1 MATFSEFASP
11 FEGLSAAF
19 SAAGQRF
26 LAVCEEFGKA
36 RAAKALYAELA
47 CMTDEELAEL
57 GMKRDEISR
66 TVFSKVYDLR

>member
-1 MATFSEFASP
+1 MAAFTAFASP
-11 FEGLSAAF
+11 LEGLSSAL

-47 CMTDEELAEL
+47 CMTDEELSEL

-66 TVFSKVYDLR
+66 TVYAKVYDLR